1 MIGVNMK
8 KIISAFL
15 AVVIGITMLIPAF
28 ATNSKLIKSVDVE
41 DGVPDG
47 YTEIKTVKEL
57 NSIRDNLNGKYIL
70 MNELDLSSL
79 AEWEPIGNT
88 EAPFTGVFNGNGYS
102 IKNVTVTSGENR
114 AVGLFGEIKNATVA
128 NLYVENISVKINYP
142 FEIHYCVGAVAGICK
157 SSNILNC
164 AASGIIDVTAGGAF
178 SVGGILGETV
188 SGSSVISNCLS
199 EVNIKLTGEISDE
212 AIGTSVVHTTNAGGI
227 AGVLQ
232 NGNALNRSINKGNI
246 EISPYGYVN
255 AGGIAGAAYFNAPI
269 TDCGNSGN
277 IAVSTYA
284 TAGGICGQSHS
295 VINCYNTGIITVGK
309 EFKSKLGGI
318 AGIAWFN
325 TSRTSI
331 YPLPEGSTPAIV
343 SNCYYI
349 DSYAKGISN
358 ADEGDVSTVKALSA
372 DAFKDEQ
379 SFAGF
384 DFAGVWAMPENSAPA
399 LMSKTSEIDSY
410 IEVTDTKSF
419 ELPESIVYAVSNNNK
434 IVTVENNSTVV
445 CVSSGKTSID
455 AINADGD
462 FAVIEISVVIEDDIV
477 VEEPK
482 DDVADDP
489 KDDIVEEPKSVLER
503 ISEFFATLVVW
514 IINIFR

>member
-1 MIGVNMK
+1 MK
-8 KIISAFL
+8 KIISVVL
-15 AVVIGITMLIPAF
+15 AIVLGVTMFIPAF
-28 ATNSKLIKSVDVE
+28 ATNNKLIKSVDTTE
-41 DGVPDG
+41 SIPDG

-57 NSIRDNLNGKYIL
+57 NAIRDNLNGKYVL

-79 AEWEPIGNT
+79 TEWEPIGNT
-88 EAPFTGVFNGNGYS
+88 EAPFTGIFNGNGYS
-102 IKNVTVTSGENR
+102 IKNVSVTSGKNR

-128 NLYVENISVKINYP
+128 NLYVENVSVKINYP

-178 SVGGILGETV
+178 SVGGIVGEV
-188 SGSSVISNCLS
+188 ASGSSIISNCLN
-199 EVNIKLTGEISDE
+199 EANIKLAGEISDE
-212 AIGTSVVHTTNAGGI
+212 ALSSGMVHSTNAGGI

-246 EISPYGYVN
+246 EINPFGYVN
-255 AGGIAGAAYFNAPI
+255 AGGIAGSAYFNAPI

-277 IAVSTYA
+277 IAVSTFA

-309 EFKSKLGGI
+309 ESKSKLGGI
-318 AGIAWFN
+318 AGTAWFN
-325 TSRTSI
+325 TSRASI
-331 YPLPEGSTPAIV
+331 YPLPEGSTPATV

-349 DSYAKGISN
+349 DSYDVAISN
-358 ADEGDVSTVKALSA
+358 AAEGDVSTTKALSA

-379 SFAGF
+379 SFVGF
-384 DFAGVWAMPENSAPA
+384 DFTSVWAKPEDSAPI
-399 LMSKTSEIDSY
+399 LMSKTSEADSY
-410 IEVTDTKSF
+410 IEVENTESF
-419 ELPESIVYAVSNNNK
+419 ELPESIIYAVSNNNE
-434 IVTVENNSTVV
+434 IVTVENNSTVI

-455 AINADGD
+455 TINTDGD
-462 FAVIEISVVIEDDIV
+462 FAVIEISVVLEN
-477 VEEPK
+477 
-482 DDVADDP
+482 
-489 KDDIVEEPKSVLER
+489 DIVEEPKGIFER
-503 ISEFFATLVVW
+503 ISEFFTTLVVW